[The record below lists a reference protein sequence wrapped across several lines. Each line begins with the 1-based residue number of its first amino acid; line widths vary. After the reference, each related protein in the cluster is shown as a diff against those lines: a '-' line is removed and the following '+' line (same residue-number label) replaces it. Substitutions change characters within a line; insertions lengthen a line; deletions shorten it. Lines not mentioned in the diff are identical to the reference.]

1 MATPLL
7 TTKFY
12 IPPVRPDWVPR
23 PHLIARLDAGL
34 HRKITL
40 ISAPAGSG
48 KTSVASAW
56 LSGLRE
62 PRLDGRRPADQD
74 PQRRG
79 VAWLSLDAGDNDPAR
94 FFAYLAAALGTV
106 DDGLAQGM
114 WRSLEGPRLPPVQT
128 LVTALINELAARPE
142 PLVLALDDYHALDD
156 LAIHE
161 ALGLLVERQ
170 PANLHLV
177 LITRQDPPLPLPR
190 LRARG
195 QVTEIRQAD
204 LRFSSDEAAQFLNE
218 SMGLQ
223 LEPAEVA
230 LLESRTE
237 GWIAGLQLAAL
248 SMQGRD
254 PDSIAR
260 FITGFSGRYHFLLDY
275 LTDEVLSRQPTEVQ
289 TFLLRT
295 SILDRLC
302 APLCDAV
309 LGDWPIGSLLDR
321 ETEQEPDQSTDVP
334 ICQSTHMLDHL
345 DHANLFLIPLDDEHR
360 WYRYHALFGELLRA
374 RLQDTEPEDVPELHR
389 RAAAWYEGEGL
400 GAAAVHHALASHDHE
415 LAAAVIERAITR
427 TSTWSRADTAIIQR
441 WLQALPD
448 EVVRDRPWLRL
459 FVSRTLY
466 ISGQPEAATR
476 VLQELEAWLRD
487 HPEVPDAQ
495 RLASLVTVDRAS
507 YAVVLGE
514 VQQAKELARRVLA
527 DASEGDPV
535 AQFRAPAILGMAA
548 MRAGDV
554 IEGEQAFSR
563 ALDIALEAGLGF
575 AALPF
580 ACNLAEARLLQG
592 RLRQAMQTCR
602 EAAQVSTVG
611 GERILSGGFLGLELA
626 KILYEWND
634 LTAAEQH
641 LLEGIDLLTQGGIS
655 ESFGSMH
662 AVLAQVRQARGDAA
676 GAQDAARQALE
687 SAEHDGIPRLRIL
700 ASAYQARIWL
710 AQGRHD
716 LAATW
721 AQAYQ
726 QVGQTEYLREFED
739 LTLTRVLLAKGQ
751 AQEALDM
758 LDRMLPAAREAGRFC
773 AAIEG
778 QSLRALAFHAL
789 DEPHAAL
796 EALEQALALAEP
808 EGYVRLFVD
817 MGPPMAALLKAA
829 GSRGIAPQYV
839 ARLLSAFAP
848 HAPSRPAIEQQ
859 PLIEPLTDRELEVL
873 ELLAEGLSNREI
885 GRRLFISL
893 PTVKSHTRSIY
904 GKLGVHS
911 REEAVARARALHI
924 LPPP

>member
-23 PHLIARLDAGL
+23 PHLIARLEAGL
-34 HRKITL
+34 HRRITL

-48 KTSVASAW
+48 KTSLASAW

-62 PRLDGRRPADQD
+62 PRLDGRHPADGD

-79 VAWLSLDAGDNDPAR
+79 IAWLSLDAGDNDPAR
-94 FFAYLAAALGTV
+94 FFAYLAATLGTV
-106 DDGLAQGM
+106 DDGLAQGLR
-114 WRSLEGPRLPPVQT
+114 RSLEGSRLPPTQA
-128 LVTALINELAARPE
+128 LVTALINELAAWPE
-142 PLVLALDDYHALDD
+142 PLVLALDDFHALDD
-156 LAIHE
+156 LSIHE

-204 LRFSSDEAAQFLNE
+204 LRFSADEVAQFLNE
-218 SMGLQ
+218 SMRLQ
-223 LEPAEVA
+223 LAPAEVA

-254 PDSIAR
+254 RGSITR
-260 FITGFSGRYHFLLDY
+260 FIASFSGRYHFLLDY
-275 LTDEVLSRQPTEVQ
+275 LTDEVLSQQPEEVQ

-309 LGDWPIGSLLDR
+309 LGQSRSADPGPGGQPSEFPISKSPNLRAGALL
-321 ETEQEPDQSTDVP
+321 E
-334 ICQSTHMLDHL
+334 HL
-345 DHANLFLIPLDDEHR
+345 HHANLFLVPLDDER
-360 WYRYHALFGELLRA
+360 LWYRYHALFGELLRA
-374 RLQDTEPEDVPELHR
+374 RLQETAPEEVPELHR

-400 GAAAVHHALASHDHE
+400 GAPAVHHALASQDHE

-448 EVVRDRPWLRL
+448 QVVRERPWLRL
-459 FVSRTLY
+459 FASRTLY
-466 ISGQPEAATR
+466 ISGQPEAASR
-476 VLQELEAWLRD
+476 VLQELEAWLQD
-487 HPEVPDAQ
+487 HPQEPDAQ

-514 VQQAKELARRVLA
+514 VQQAMDLARRAMA
-527 DASEGDPV
+527 DAPEGDPV
-535 AQFRAPAILGMAA
+535 ARFRAPAILGMAA

-554 IEGEQAFSR
+554 VQGEQAFAR
-563 ALDIALEAGLGF
+563 ALNIALEAGLGF

-592 RLRQAMQTCR
+592 RLRQAMQTCQ

-634 LTAAEQH
+634 LAAAEQH
-641 LLEGIDLLTQGGIS
+641 LLEGIDLLTQAGIS

-662 AVLAQVRQARGDAA
+662 AVLAQVKLAQGDEAAARS
-676 GAQDAARQALE
+676 AARQALE
-687 SAEHDGIPRLRIL
+687 SAQHDGIPRLRIL

-710 AQGRHD
+710 AQGQSD
-716 LAATW
+716 LASTW
-721 AQAYQ
+721 AREYR

-739 LTLTRVLLAKGQ
+739 LTLARVLLAEGQ
-751 AQEALDM
+751 PQEALAL
-758 LDRMLPAAREAGRFC
+758 LDPMLPAARDAARFG
-773 AAIEG
+773 AVIEN
-778 QSLRALAFHAL
+778 QALRALAFHAL
-789 DEPHAAL
+789 DQPDAAL

-808 EGYVRLFVD
+808 EGYVRLFVA
-817 MGPPMAALLKAA
+817 MGSPMAALLKAA
-829 GSRGIAPQYV
+829 GSRGIASQYV
-839 ARLLSAFAP
+839 ARLLAAFAP
-848 HAPSRPAIEQQ
+848 QAPPRPAIERQ
-859 PLIEPLTDRELEVL
+859 PLVEPLTGRELEVL
-873 ELLAEGLSNREI
+873 ELLAEDLANREI

-911 REEAVARARALHI
+911 REEAVARARELHI